1 MCGGS
6 IISDFIEVHIKN
18 APESTTHHLFSQLHT
33 FNATSSSTLI
43 KGNTF
48 FFSLIIIFGIIMIVV
63 DFDVVEETCEKVKNS
78 RVIAEKGGALVWK
91 NTYKGIRR
99 RPWGKWAVEIRDPRK
114 GIRVWLG
121 TFATRLR
128 HRRRTHPRR

>member
-43 KGNTF
+43 K
-48 FFSLIIIFGIIMIVV
+48 
-63 DFDVVEETCEKVKNS
+63 VEETCEKVKNS